1 MPADETRIPGG
12 GAGDRRG
19 TADGLERPGDEI
31 GPYKL
36 ISALGEGGFGTV
48 WLAERRKPFT
58 QRVALKIIKPGM
70 DSKAVIARFDQ
81 ERQALAVMSH
91 PGIAKVLDGGLT
103 PSGRPYFAMEY
114 VKGEPITD
122 FCDRV
127 KLDIE
132 ERLRLFEQACEAIQH
147 AHLKGVVHRDLKPAN
162 VLAFMVEGEG
172 PKLKVIDFGVA
183 KAMSQRMTEHTIFT
197 ETGQMI
203 GTPEYMS
210 PEQADPTAGDI
221 DTRSDIYSLGVLL
234 YELLVGATPF
244 DGKDLRNKAYGEIQ
258 RTIRE
263 QDPPSPSARLSTIST
278 KDREA
283 LSRIESARKLRA
295 ADLVRR
301 LRGELEWIPQK
312 AMRKEPQH
320 RYQTAIALTED
331 VRAYLD
337 GRPITAA
344 PESMGYRVRK
354 YVRRNRALV
363 AGAGAVLM
371 ALVVGLGL
379 ATWQWVEA
387 RRAKDQAVAARDAAV
402 ASEQRAVAEKAA
414 ADEARK
420 AAEASES
427 KAIAQQQRA
436 EDLLG
441 VIATGAALDAVRSND
456 IITARRE
463 LETVASIGRADRF
476 PAQLAL
482 AMSDQS
488 ITEPLRGHENFVFS
502 VTFSPDGRTLA
513 SASGDNTIRLWDA
526 STGKPVGEPL
536 RGHEGRVLSVT
547 FSPDGRT
554 LASASE
560 DKTIRLW
567 DAVPRRG
574 RIGAIRAR
582 LAQADTIRAQLK
594 PQIDAVGDSEAE
606 CAAFQD
612 AVLADPRFAGDLR
625 TAALIVV
632 GEVSQDRQAKRAA
645 QLAARQ
651 SRLAPLQSAYEAK
664 DWAAVLTLLPTVA
677 PADLQGAGSDFWN
690 EVAWRGLTE
699 LPADSPA
706 RDLRQLLGYS
716 QRAVELSQRKDG
728 TILDTLARAHWE
740 LGDKP
745 SALAVQA
752 EAIRAL
758 EAQRAAA
765 ADDAARARFDTSITE
780 LRETLAR
787 YERDQP
793 PAPPKAP
800 SASPPAAPPAP
811 PPPASPPASPPAAP
825 PAAQPALPPAA
836 PPAAARSA
844 P

>member
-1 MPADETRIPGG
+1 
-12 GAGDRRG
+12 
-19 TADGLERPGDEI
+19 
-31 GPYKL
+31 
-36 ISALGEGGFGTV
+36 
-48 WLAERRKPFT
+48 
-58 QRVALKIIKPGM
+58 
-70 DSKAVIARFDQ
+70 
-81 ERQALAVMSH
+81 
-91 PGIAKVLDGGLT
+91 
-103 PSGRPYFAMEY
+103 
-114 VKGEPITD
+114 
-122 FCDRV
+122 
-127 KLDIE
+127 
-132 ERLRLFEQACEAIQH
+132 
-147 AHLKGVVHRDLKPAN
+147 
-162 VLAFMVEGEG
+162 
-172 PKLKVIDFGVA
+172 
-183 KAMSQRMTEHTIFT
+183 
-197 ETGQMI
+197 
-203 GTPEYMS
+203 
-210 PEQADPTAGDI
+210 
-221 DTRSDIYSLGVLL
+221 
-234 YELLVGATPF
+234 VG
-244 DGKDLRNKAYGEIQ
+244 
-258 RTIRE
+258 
-263 QDPPSPSARLSTIST
+263 
-278 KDREA
+278 
-283 LSRIESARKLRA
+283 
-295 ADLVRR
+295 
-301 LRGELEWIPQK
+301 
-312 AMRKEPQH
+312 
-320 RYQTAIALTED
+320 
-331 VRAYLD
+331 
-337 GRPITAA
+337 
-344 PESMGYRVRK
+344 
-354 YVRRNRALV
+354 
-363 AGAGAVLM
+363 
-371 ALVVGLGL
+371 
-379 ATWQWVEA
+379 
-387 RRAKDQAVAARDAAV
+387 
-402 ASEQRAVAEKAA
+402 
-414 ADEARK
+414 
-420 AAEASES
+420 
-427 KAIAQQQRA
+427 
-436 EDLLG
+436 
-441 VIATGAALDAVRSND
+441 
-456 IITARRE
+456 
-463 LETVASIGRADRF
+463 
-476 PAQLAL
+476 
-482 AMSDQS
+482 
-488 ITEPLRGHENFVFS
+488 EPLRGHENFVFSVTFSPDGRTLASGSGDKTIRLWDASTGKPVGEPLRGHENYVSSVTFSPDGRTLASASWDKTIRLWDASTGKPVGEPLRGHEGIVYS